1 MSIPALPIRRTEP
14 DAGSFASRVVETH
27 VSYVVFIGDLVYKL
41 KKPVVTDFLD
51 FGTVEARRAACEA
64 EVRLNRRLAPDVYL
78 GVATVTG
85 PDRALCDHLVVMR
98 RMPDDRRLTRLVTGN
113 APDVTERL
121 HEIAVTVANF
131 HASADRSPEIDET
144 GQPEQVLANW
154 AANTAAL
161 RKYASVVDQV
171 MVERVDQ
178 LARRYVEGRRPLFAE
193 RIAAGRVVDGH
204 GDLLADDIF
213 CLPDGPRILDCLE
226 FDPRLRAGDSLAD
239 VAFLAMDLERLD
251 RPDLASRFLAAY
263 QEASGDDWPESLA
276 HHWIA
281 YRAQVR
287 AKVACLRASQ
297 SDHDATGQAD
307 RLLGLAARHLD
318 AAVPRLVL
326 VGGLPGTGKS
336 TLAAAIGE
344 ARSWPVLRSDVIRKQ
359 LAGLDPLTPAASNYG
374 TGLYRAEATAETY
387 AELLGEARILL
398 ARGHSVVLDASWTR
412 RCWRD
417 AAAELAANTGALLV
431 PLRCQTLSPISAS
444 RLQTRAGQGGDPS
457 DATEQIASAMALTA
471 DEWHDANIVNTTGP
485 PRTSV
490 DAAQAVIDN
499 CAVWAAPSNASTP
512 GLTPG
517 SMRQSA
523 R

>member
-1 MSIPALPIRRTEP
+1 MPIPTLPMRHTRP
-14 DAGSFASRVVETH
+14 DADSSVSRVVETH
-27 VSYVVFIGDLVYKL
+27 VSYVVFMGDRAFKL
-41 KKPVVTDFLD
+41 KKPIVADFVD

-64 EVRLNRRLAPDVYL
+64 EVTLNRRLAPDVYL

-85 PDRALCDHLVVMR
+85 PDGTLCDHLVVMR

-113 APDVTERL
+113 DPDIMERL
-121 HEIAVTVANF
+121 HEIAVTVAKF
-131 HASADRSPEIDET
+131 HASADRSFEIDET
-144 GQPEQVLANW
+144 GQPAEVLANW

-161 RKYASVVDQV
+161 REYRSVVDQ
-171 MVERVDQ
+171 MIVERVDQ
-178 LARRYVEGRRPLFAE
+178 LARRYVEGRRALFAE
-193 RIAAGRVVDGH
+193 RITAGRVVDGH

-226 FDPRLRAGDSLAD
+226 FDARLRAGDSLAD

-263 QEASGDDWPESLA
+263 QEASSDDWPESLA

-297 SDHDATGQAD
+297 SDDDTGQVD
-307 RLLGLAARHLD
+307 RLLRLAARHLD
-318 AAVPRLVL
+318 AAIPRLVL

-336 TLAAAIGE
+336 TLAAALGE
-344 ARSWPVLRSDVIRKQ
+344 TRIWSVLRSDVVRKQ
-359 LAGLDPLTPAASNYG
+359 LAGLDPLTPAASAYG

-387 AELLGEARILL
+387 AKLLGEARSLL
-398 ARGHSVVLDASWTR
+398 SRGQNVVLDASWTR
-412 RCWRD
+412 RCWRE
-417 AAAELAANTGALLV
+417 AAAELAANTGAVLV
-431 PLRCQTLSPISAS
+431 PLRCHTLSPIAAS
-444 RLQTRAGQGGDPS
+444 RLRTRAAEGGDPS

-471 DEWHDANIVNTTGP
+471 DDWHDANIVNTTGP
-485 PRTSV
+485 QQASV

-499 CAVWAAPSNASTP
+499 CAV
-512 GLTPG
+512 
-517 SMRQSA
+517 
-523 R
+523 